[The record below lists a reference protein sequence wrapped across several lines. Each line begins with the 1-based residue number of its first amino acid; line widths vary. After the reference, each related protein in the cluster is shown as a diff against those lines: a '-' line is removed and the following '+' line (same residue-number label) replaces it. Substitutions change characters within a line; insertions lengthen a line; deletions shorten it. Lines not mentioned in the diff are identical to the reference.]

1 MKAAHFVC
9 AHCIALSPCP
19 IPLPGLSP
27 YPPAPISSPWPPP
40 SPPASAPAFVP
51 SGADSTRARGSVTA
65 LLLSGD
71 FFVGTSLAVT
81 LVKLA
86 LRFGTL
92 NVDKAA
98 KNRLHAEVCV

>member
-9 AHCIALSPCP
+9 AHCIAQSPCP
-19 IPLPGLSP
+19 ISLPGLSP
-27 YPPAPISSPWPPP
+27 CSPPYPPASSPT
-40 SPPASAPAFVP
+40 FVRM
-51 SGADSTRARGSVTA
+51 GADSTRARGSVTA